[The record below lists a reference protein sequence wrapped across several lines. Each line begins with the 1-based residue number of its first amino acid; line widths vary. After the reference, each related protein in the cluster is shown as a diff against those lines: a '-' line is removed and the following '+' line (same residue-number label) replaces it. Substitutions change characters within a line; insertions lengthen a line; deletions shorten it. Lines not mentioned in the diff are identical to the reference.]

1 MATILVLDDNADIVS
16 LLRMVLSAQGHTIL
30 TGRNGREGLEILEQ
44 NETHPD
50 LIISNFYMPLMNGME
65 FLEHIRATPDYA
77 AIPFIMITAA
87 PSMTWLFRAT
97 ELGANGFVTKP
108 FRLETL
114 RNAIRSLGFTS

>member
-1 MATILVLDDNADIVS
+1 MATILVVDDNADIVN
-16 LLRMVLSAQGHTIL
+16 LLRMVLSGQGHTVL
-30 TGRNGREGLEILEQ
+30 TGRNGREGLDVLGQ

-65 FLEHIRATPDYA
+65 FLEHVRATPDYA
-77 AIPFIMITAA
+77 TIPFIMITAA
-87 PSMTWLFRAT
+87 PGMNWLFRAT

-114 RNAIRSLGFTS
+114 RNAIRSLGLTS

>member
-1 MATILVLDDNADIVS
+1 MATILVVDDNADIVS
-16 LLRMVLSAQGHTIL
+16 LLRMILDTQGHTVL
-30 TGRNGREGLEILEQ
+30 TGRNGREGLDILEQ

-108 FRLETL
+108 FRLETI
-114 RNAIRSLGFTS
+114 RNAIRSLGLTS